1 LHVTNLKKKITSTK
15 KINPLYDET
24 RFIKAA
30 SISKDGDLAI
40 TGDES
45 GRVSLWSM
53 QDGELMDTII
63 EPPPASTT
71 SDKVAVCHVDLSS
84 SYLFSVI
91 GFTNNTINVYDN
103 ELSEVVADFN
113 EHHSPVKHL
122 YIIDNNRKILS
133 SDGTNLCK
141 IWLSHTGQLLE
152 SITVAC
158 ALFSL
163 SPDAKYV
170 VSGAGEN
177 T

>member
-1 LHVTNLKKKITSTK
+1 MLNLKKKHMNTK
-15 KINPLYDET
+15 KKDPLFDDS
-24 RFIKAA
+24 RLIKAA
-30 SISKDGDLAI
+30 SISMDGDLAI

-53 QDGELMDTII
+53 QDGELMDTIM
-63 EPPPASTT
+63 EPT
-71 SDKVAVCHVDLSS
+71 SETDRVGVCHVDLSS

-91 GFTNNTINVYDN
+91 AFTNNTINVYDN

-133 SDGTNLCK
+133 SDGLNLCK

-158 ALFSL
+158 SLLAL